1 MTHAAQERAA
11 ATERLDDSFFQ
22 DPQGL
27 FARLRTAAPV
37 TPVVTTEGMRVWLV
51 TRYEDVRAALADP
64 RVAKDWVTHMTPE
77 DFDINVDPVQ
87 AYLDQHMLN
96 LDPPDHTRLR
106 RLVVKAFTPRRVAGL
121 RPRIAAV
128 TESLLDAMAAGP
140 RETELIEA
148 FAFPLSVT
156 VICELIGIPAD
167 DRASFRAWSE
177 TLLSA
182 RGTRTESRAAAV
194 AMYEYFTRLV
204 AERREQPADD
214 LLSALIAAR
223 DAGDSLSEHELLSM
237 MFLLLVAGHETMLNL
252 IANGCLALL
261 THPGELKR
269 LRDDPALLPSAVEEL
284 LRYANP
290 LNHATERFTL
300 EPVTIGGVTVPAKE
314 WVMLASASANWD
326 PERFPDAD
334 RLDVGRDRSGH
345 LGFGHG
351 IHYCLGAPLARLEG
365 EIAFGALLG
374 RFPALRLARP
384 VSALRWRPSSLIHG
398 LEELPVRLA

>member
-1 MTHAAQERAA
+1 MHAGAEGTTAP
-11 ATERLDDSFFQ
+11 ERLDDSFFQ

-27 FARLRTAAPV
+27 FARLRSSSPV
-37 TPVVTTEGMRVWLV
+37 TPVITTEGVRVWLV

-64 RVAKDWVTHMTPE
+64 RVAKDWVAHMTPE

-106 RLVVKAFTPRRVAGL
+106 RLVVKAFTPRRVAAL
-121 RPRIAAV
+121 RPRISAV
-128 TESLLDAMAAGP
+128 TDELLDAMADGP
-140 RETELIEA
+140 AQTELIEA

-156 VICELIGIPAD
+156 VICELIGIPVG

-177 TLLSA
+177 TLLSS
-182 RGTRTESRAAAV
+182 RGTRKEARAAAV
-194 AMYEYFTRLV
+194 AMYEYFTGLV
-204 AERREQPADD
+204 TQRRTQPADD

-223 DAGDSLSEHELLSM
+223 DSGDSLSEHELLSM

-252 IANGCLALL
+252 ITNGTLALL

-326 PERFPDAD
+326 PTRFPDAD
-334 RLDVGRDRSGH
+334 RLDVDRDRSGH

-365 EIAFGALLG
+365 EIAFGSLLA
-374 RFPALRLARP
+374 RFPELRLAVP
-384 VSALRWRPSSLIHG
+384 ESVLRWRPSSLIHG
-398 LEELPVRLA
+398 LEGLPVRLR